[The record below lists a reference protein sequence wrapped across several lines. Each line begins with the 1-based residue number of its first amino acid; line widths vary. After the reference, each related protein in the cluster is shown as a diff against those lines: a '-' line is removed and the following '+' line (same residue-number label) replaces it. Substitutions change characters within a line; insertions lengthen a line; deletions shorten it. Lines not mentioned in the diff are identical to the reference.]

1 MTDGQTTSKRLTIA
15 SSVSPRCTEQVD
27 SVVLRFT
34 AEDVVAIA
42 AAVGAESEKRKWTTF
57 GPDAVR

>member
-1 MTDGQTTSKRLTIA
+1 
-15 SSVSPRCTEQVD
+15 
-27 SVVLRFT
+27 VVLRFT

-42 AAVGAESEKRKWTTF
+42 AAVGAESEKRKWTTV